1 MSSASAKLIQQLIS
15 SRCNS
20 LALGSIPSP
29 GLEQSTCSCSQAQ
42 SLRTCPLLNAPVLL
56 AMVEMAPVKDRFGL
70 LLLMNSNTVGNL
82 PAAALGYLHGWIY
95 GWRCTLATATGKYRC
110 FRTALSIRVAHLER
124 ESVGSVSELSFLP
137 LHQGTSGSFS
147 VQQPLHHCR
156 EGGNTGTE
164 RHACFWLA
172 TTERKDQLRQAE
184 LDETV
189 S

>member
-1 MSSASAKLIQQLIS
+1 M
-15 SRCNS
+15 
-20 LALGSIPSP
+20 
-29 GLEQSTCSCSQAQ
+29 
-42 SLRTCPLLNAPVLL
+42 RTCPLLNAPVLL
-56 AMVEMAPVKDRFGL
+56 ATVEMAPVKGRFGL

-82 PAAALGYLHGWIY
+82 PAAALRYLHAWIY
-95 GWRCTLATATGKYRC
+95 GWRCMLATATGKYRC
-110 FRTALSIRVAHLER
+110 FRTALSILVAHLER
-124 ESVGSVSELSFLP
+124 VSVGSVSELSFLP

-147 VQQPLHHCR
+147 VQQPLGHCR
-156 EGGNTGTE
+156 EGGSTGTE